1 MINCNAIII
10 FSICVQLLELKIA
23 YLVAGRIILGVIV
36 GIMQSIVP
44 LYLNSISP
52 VSISGKICSLN
63 QIMTCLGVI
72 AAYFMGFMIT
82 EDANDHIRW
91 RVMIGFPIIP
101 SLISIIGF
109 KCFFPFDRI

>member
-1 MINCNAIII
+1 
-10 FSICVQLLELKIA
+10 
-23 YLVAGRIILGVIV
+23 
-36 GIMQSIVP
+36 
-44 LYLNSISP
+44 
-52 VSISGKICSLN
+52 
-63 QIMTCLGVI
+63 MTCLGVI